1 MSRKGMSTTAIIVIV
16 AVIVLVIGVVYYNSM
31 SPADTAVEPTVEGI
45 PAAEEA
51 TMPAVAPATTE

>member
-31 SPADTAVEPTVEGI
+31 SPADTAVEPAVEEV
-45 PAAEEA
+45 PADAAE